1 MNRVKNLPQRIRY
14 ARTGKML
21 EKRAGTDRKQP
32 WATKCAET
40 KEKGASIYFDK
51 NIISFFDEKSKNF
64 QYILNKIVK
73 NKQFFWAKRKKS
85 KKGKTGSSKIE

>member
-40 KEKGASIYFDK
+40 KEKEASIYFDK

-64 QYILNKIVK
+64 QYILNKFVK